1 MHSDVGALP
10 RTAVGALP
18 RAVGESVAPFAFAF
32 VLLALLVCDRC
43 RRPSEIG
50 VLGATSSVSSLAGP
64 RGSGGSRGGLPGTAN
79 LRSPSEEEI
88 TKTVPFFL
96 SGGFRC
102 GLLAA
107 RPRPPSETKHPF
119 FVWRLVRR
127 FQEAVCSLRS

>member
-50 VLGATSSVSSLAGP
+50 VLGATSSVGPLAGP

-88 TKTVPFFL
+88 TKTVPPFL
-96 SGGFRC
+96 SGDFVVAFLQRDRALPRKQSIHFC
-102 GLLAA
+102 LAA
-107 RPRPPSETKHPF
+107 CEE
-119 FVWRLVRR
+119 VN
-127 FQEAVCSLRS
+127 LREIVG